1 MNVFLSIFF
10 LKKSDD
16 LNDSEVFRLNSITG
30 AVKSRAEITV
40 EGDISSSVLYLI
52 SLHWIRVK
60 NSSTKNVIYSPSCS
74 KPNFDI

>member
-1 MNVFLSIFF
+1 MNVFF
-10 LKKSDD
+10 
-16 LNDSEVFRLNSITG
+16 G